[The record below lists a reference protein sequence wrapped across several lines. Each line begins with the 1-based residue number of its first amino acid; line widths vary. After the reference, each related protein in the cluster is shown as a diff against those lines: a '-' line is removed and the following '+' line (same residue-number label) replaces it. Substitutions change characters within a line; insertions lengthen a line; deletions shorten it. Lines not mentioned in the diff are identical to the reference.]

1 MRHLFKTLVPQKKKK
16 EKKEKKTERRKEKKE
31 KKIGFFCRCKMFL
44 A

>member
-1 MRHLFKTLVPQKKKK
+1 MRHCVQTLVPQKKKK